1 MPLARLARLL
11 WLGLALWALGAAA
24 WGAARGRP
32 GLALGLAML
41 PLAGHALVLALEMAL
56 ARWAARAR
64 AQKSPPAPPAPSAAP
79 APAAP
84 CRATAPD
91 APPARPAPALPDPSV
106 PPPPPLHHWLR
117 AWVGEWGAALRVF
130 GWQQP
135 WRHLAEP
142 DHLPDG
148 VRGRRGVVLIHGF
161 VCNRAFWNRWL
172 RRLRRQGVPVVAVD
186 LGPVFAPIEALVPAL
201 EQAVARVEACT
212 GLPPVVVAHSM
223 GGLVLRCW
231 WAAHGQDDR
240 VHRALTLG
248 TPHHG
253 TLLARWAFTANTRQ
267 MRPHGA
273 RLRALAAAE
282 PPARRARLV
291 CFQAACDNVVFP
303 EALARLDGAD
313 NQVLEGR
320 AHVDMVDAPAV
331 WQALQAALGA
341 PGPARPDAGPR
352 APPATQSAR

>member
-11 WLGLALWALGAAA
+11 WLALALWVLGAVA
-24 WGAARGRP
+24 WGALRGRP
-32 GLALGLAML
+32 GLAIGLVML

-56 ARWAARAR
+56 ARWAARAQ
-64 AQKSPPAPPAPSAAP
+64 ALKTASAPFASPLPAAPHRPSAPPAPGLS
-79 APAAP
+79 
-84 CRATAPD
+84 D
-91 APPARPAPALPDPSV
+91 SSG
-106 PPPPPLHHWLR
+106 PPPPPPPPPRLHHWLR
-117 AWVGEWGAALRVF
+117 AWAGEWGAALRVF

-148 VRGRRGVVLIHGF
+148 ARSRRGVVLIHGF

-172 RRLRRQGVPVVAVD
+172 RGLRRQGVPVVAVD

-212 GLPPVVVAHSM
+212 GLPPVVVVAHSM

-231 WAAHGQDDR
+231 WGAHGQDDR

-253 TLLARWAFTANTRQ
+253 TLLARWAFTGNTRQ

-273 RLRALAAAE
+273 WLRALAAAE

-313 NQVLEGR
+313 NRRLEGR

-331 WQALQAALGA
+331 WLALQDLLDA
-341 PGPARPDAGPR
+341 PDRARPGEGPR
-352 APPATQSAR
+352 APSAPQSAR

>member
-1 MPLARLARLL
+1 
-11 WLGLALWALGAAA
+11 
-24 WGAARGRP
+24 
-32 GLALGLAML
+32 
-41 PLAGHALVLALEMAL
+41 MAL
-56 ARWAARAR
+56 ARWAARA
-64 AQKSPPAPPAPSAAP
+64 Q
-79 APAAP
+79 
-84 CRATAPD
+84 
-91 APPARPAPALPDPSV
+91 
-106 PPPPPLHHWLR
+106 PPPPPPRLHHWLR
-117 AWVGEWGAALRVF
+117 AWAGEWGAALRVF

-148 VRGRRGVVLIHGF
+148 ARSRRGVVLIHGF

-172 RRLRRQGVPVVAVD
+172 RGLRRQGVPVVAVD

-231 WAAHGQDDR
+231 WGAHGQDDR

-253 TLLARWAFTANTRQ
+253 TLLARWAFTGNTRQ

-273 RLRALAAAE
+273 WLRALAAAE

-313 NQVLEGR
+313 NRRLEGR

-331 WQALQAALGA
+331 WQALQDLLDA
-341 PGPARPDAGPR
+341 PDRARPGEGPR
-352 APPATQSAR
+352 APSAPQSAR

>member
-11 WLGLALWALGAAA
+11 WLGLALWMLGAVA
-24 WGAARGRP
+24 WGALRGRP
-32 GLALGLAML
+32 GLALGLALL
-41 PLAGHALVLALEMAL
+41 PWAGHALVLALEMAL
-56 ARWAARAR
+56 ACWAAK
-64 AQKSPPAPPAPSAAP
+64 AQAVKMASAPFAAPVPAAPHRPSAPPAPGLS
-79 APAAP
+79 
-84 CRATAPD
+84 D
-91 APPARPAPALPDPSV
+91 SSG
-106 PPPPPLHHWLR
+106 PPPPTPLPRLHHWLR
-117 AWVGEWGAALRVF
+117 AWAGEWGAALRVF

-135 WRHLAEP
+135 WRHLSEP
-142 DHLPDG
+142 DHVPAG
-148 VRGRRGVVLIHGF
+148 AHGRRGVVLVHGF

-201 EQAVARVEACT
+201 EQGVARLEACT

-253 TLLARWAFTANTRQ
+253 TLLARWAFSANTRQ
-267 MRPHGA
+267 MRPHA
-273 RLRALAAAE
+273 AWLRALAAAE

-291 CFQAACDNVVFP
+291 CFQAGCDNVVFP

-313 NQVLEGR
+313 NRRLEGH

-331 WQALQAALGA
+331 WLALQAALGA

-352 APPATQSAR
+352 APPAPQSAR